1 MTDIKSQGTVLIK
14 DLKHGDHISSII
26 HELKTSA
33 AMMKINIMVPQKPVN
48 YSIVRHSYITFVF
61 MLQSFYSATTETL
74 AQ

>member
-1 MTDIKSQGTVLIK
+1 MG
-14 DLKHGDHISSII
+14 II
-26 HELKTSA
+26 FPPLFAELQTSA